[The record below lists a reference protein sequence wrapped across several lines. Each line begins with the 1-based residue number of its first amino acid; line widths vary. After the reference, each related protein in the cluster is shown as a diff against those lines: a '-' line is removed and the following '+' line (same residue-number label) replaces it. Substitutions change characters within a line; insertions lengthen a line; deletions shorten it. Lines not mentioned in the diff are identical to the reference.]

1 MNNNIASPLYS
12 RYFQKD
18 HSVSSWGAFRSKE
31 EDFAKPLSKMK
42 VDFSSKIIS
51 SSSLP
56 RWMLVVIKIASLLM
70 KIIIFPWGLYELTKY
85 SAQRFVMLNLY
96 PSQNSIVKLFAKNLI
111 GIAGL
116 DKARL
121 EATKMLVSQ
130 GYIVRH
136 VVLEKDQNRYSGLL
150 IGHKNTISNGKWALQ
165 ATGNF
170 EPIEHSVVD
179 FAKIYHGV
187 DCNLLMING
196 PGVGRSEGVA
206 VPRTMGEAQE
216 VGISF
221 LEESVKAKKLI
232 IAGRSLGSVAVG
244 EAVLQHSFQKNI
256 QYTVL
261 RQMSFDSVSNIA
273 KKIIGSSFPK
283 LKNIAEKLVKWT
295 GCEIDS
301 LKASRRLQE
310 LGVTE
315 VVVQA
320 SDKVNG
326 QIVIADDGVIPAK
339 ASLARRLAKTKV
351 TKNKILYCL
360 GKVDHMLTD
369 SRLLAPETRIF

>member
-1 MNNNIASPLYS
+1 MNNNIFSPLYS

-18 HSVSSWGAFRSKE
+18 HSISSWDVFRSKE

-42 VDFSSKIIS
+42 VDFSSKTIN

-56 RWMLVVIKIASLLM
+56 RWMVVVVKIVLFLT
-70 KIIIFPWGLYELTKY
+70 KIMIFPWGLYELVKY
-85 SAQRFVMLNLY
+85 SAQRFVMFNLY
-96 PSQNSIVKLFAKNLI
+96 PAQNSIVKLFAENFI
-111 GIAGL
+111 GFAGL

-121 EATKMLVSQ
+121 QATKMLVSQ

-179 FAKIYHGV
+179 FANIYHGV
-187 DCNLLMING
+187 NCNLLMVNG
-196 PGVGRSEGVA
+196 PGVGRSEGIA
-206 VPRTMGEAQE
+206 VPKTMGEAQE

-244 EAVLQHSFQKNI
+244 EAVLQHSFKENI